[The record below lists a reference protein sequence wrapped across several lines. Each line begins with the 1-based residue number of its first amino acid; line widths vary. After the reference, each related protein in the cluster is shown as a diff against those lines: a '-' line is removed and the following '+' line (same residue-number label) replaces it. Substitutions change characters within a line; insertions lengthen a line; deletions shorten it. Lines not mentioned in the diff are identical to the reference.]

1 MLMHLFLLGY
11 KQRFIVVPIVLLL
24 TVFLFS
30 GLPHLKVNTDL
41 DSMVP
46 ANSVDRI
53 AYQRVQEEFGP
64 DNKTIIYVQEE
75 LLWTPEKLAAL
86 ADLHHAIAGVA
97 GVAEVES
104 LLNVRTLKRNAG
116 RISSGPVI
124 SELPASIEQA
134 QQLRDIAL
142 QNRLLRGSFLSA
154 NGHSTALVVSFG
166 NAGLEGEAAEQ
177 RYQQIE
183 SALASHRPQFSR
195 LFQTGPAR
203 MNSELQTNLYR
214 DLLMLGS
221 LSALVLLL
229 TVLISLRSLLAALIP
244 LITSVLAMIWTFGLL
259 GWLGMPVNILSA
271 MLPSLIMV
279 IAATGSIQLVLAYI
293 RAHAQTDRQDHT
305 EILTRIARQAGLPLL
320 LTLLTI
326 VLGFASN
333 IFNDIGLIQQF
344 AITSAIAVLAN
355 GILTLVLV
363 PTLLSL
369 FSRAPRHY
377 FQQRSD
383 NNRFPGILVRLLRQ
397 TQVRFPR
404 RILVVT
410 VIACG
415 FFFYHAS
422 TLYVTN
428 DPVSYFSARH
438 PLVQDIN
445 LIHDE
450 LAGVNQ
456 FYITLESNAEG
467 AFLDP
472 RNIEKLAEVQAFV
485 REQGVFDQSRS
496 FADYLSLV
504 HRELQGVQ
512 PGSPLPATR
521 QLVTQYMMLFHRSE
535 VDSYVSQD
543 YSRANIIVR
552 HNINDSRLL
561 NQYADELRSVVNHI
575 AGGGLVAHIVG
586 QNLMINQAAD
596 TLKSG
601 QINALMVLLTLI
613 FIIVSVLFTSVKGGL
628 IALVPAIV
636 PIALMFGMMGLLGI
650 PLNPGSV
657 MVAVIAIGLA
667 VDGTIHLLS
676 RYNELCRKTSDYTAA
691 VATAVTDVAPAL
703 IISGLALAL
712 GFSILIFSGFTVI
725 AQFGALLTATMLFSI
740 LANLLITPVL
750 MTRIRLVGL
759 YQILTMSL
767 DEDMLAKS
775 TLFHGMTEYQ
785 RRKAILISELHEFRE
800 GERLIEQ
807 DTTGRSMYLILT
819 GIADVVRR
827 DGDDSHVLATL
838 GPGQVFGEI
847 GYIRETHRTAD
858 VVATSDI
865 TALKF
870 DYQRMQKDLKYF
882 PNIVAKLNFNI
893 SYILGKRLADMVEQS
908 RK

>member
-1 MLMHLFLLGY
+1 MLLNLFLLGY
-11 KQRFIVVPIVLLL
+11 KQRHIVVPAVLLL
-24 TVFLFS
+24 TVFLLA
-30 GLPHLKVNTDL
+30 GLPKLQVNTDL
-41 DSMVP
+41 DSLVP
-46 ANSVDRI
+46 ANNIDRLS
-53 AYQRVQEEFGP
+53 YQRVQEEFGP
-64 DNKTIIYVQEE
+64 DNKIIIFVQDEQ
-75 LLWTPEKLAAL
+75 LWTPDKLAAL
-86 ADLHHAIAGVA
+86 GELHHSIAGVT
-97 GVAEVES
+97 GVTEVES
-104 LLNVRTLKRNAG
+104 LLNVRTLRRNAG
-116 RISSGPVI
+116 KISSGPVI
-124 SELPASIEQA
+124 SELPASNEQA
-134 QQLRDIAL
+134 QQLRDAAL
-142 QNRLLRGSFLSA
+142 QDPLLRGSFISA
-154 NGHSTALVVSFG
+154 NGHATALVISVE
-166 NAGLEGEAAEQ
+166 NARLEGEDVEQ
-177 RYQQIE
+177 LYQQIE
-183 SALASHRPQFSR
+183 TVLVAERPQFSR

-203 MNSELQTNLYR
+203 MNAELRTNLYR
-214 DLLMLGS
+214 DLLVLGS
-221 LSALVLLL
+221 LSALVLVLTILL
-229 TVLISLRSLLAALIP
+229 SIRSLLAALIP

-259 GWLGMPVNILSA
+259 AWVGMPVNILSA

-279 IAATGSIQLVLAYI
+279 IAATGNIQLVLAYM
-293 RAHAQTDRQDHT
+293 RAHAQTDQQDHT
-305 EILTRIARQAGLPLL
+305 GILTLIARQAGLPLL
-320 LTLLTI
+320 LTMLTI
-326 VLGFASN
+326 VLGFVSN
-333 IFNDIGLIQQF
+333 IFNDIGLVQQF
-344 AITSAIAVLAN
+344 AITSGLAVLAN
-355 GILTLVLV
+355 GILTLLLV

-383 NNRFPGILVRLLRQ
+383 NSRFPGIIIRTLRK
-397 TQVRFPR
+397 TQDRFPR
-404 RILVVT
+404 RILLLT
-410 VIACG
+410 VLVCG

-472 RNIEKLAEVQAFV
+472 RNIEKLAEIQAFLTQ
-485 REQGVFDQSRS
+485 QGVFDQSRS

-504 HRELQGVQ
+504 HRELQGEQ
-512 PGSPLPATR
+512 PGSALPATR
-521 QLVTQYMMLFHRSE
+521 QLVTQYMLLFHRSE

-561 NQYADELRSVVNHI
+561 NQYANELHSVVNHI

-596 TLKSG
+596 TLKSA
-601 QINALMVLLTLI
+601 QINALLVLLTLI
-613 FIIVSVLFTSVKGGL
+613 FIIVSVLFTSIKGGL

-691 VATAVTDVAPAL
+691 VAIAVTDVAPPL
-703 IISGLALAL
+703 IISSLALAL

-800 GERLIEQ
+800 GELLIEQ

-827 DGDDSHVLATL
+827 EGDESHVLATL

-858 VVATSDI
+858 VIATSDI